1 MWHDTALLS
10 SCTCLLPWGLVSLLA
25 PSHPCPGLPSS
36 SPAPDGRHSGRTLA
50 KADVFIFRRQNV
62 VLLQMAVPR
71 SKWQPLTLLPRSL
84 GILTDRAGSL
94 LVMGKLEK
102 KTSWNSWIKSQRCF
116 LGEAGYLETDQW
128 KLEGQAATEAAEM
141 LGYLEG
147 RWNQIKA
154 RHFEVKSSR
163 GANLKVLC
171 RAQLNERDGIWMAGD
186 RSHLEEDLCLTVMF
200 NIPLQGKTVAI
211 NVKVRE
217 QLLLPKYCQQD
228 RKCERC
234 CE

>member
-1 MWHDTALLS
+1 
-10 SCTCLLPWGLVSLLA
+10 
-25 PSHPCPGLPSS
+25 
-36 SPAPDGRHSGRTLA
+36 
-50 KADVFIFRRQNV
+50 
-62 VLLQMAVPR
+62 
-71 SKWQPLTLLPRSL
+71 
-84 GILTDRAGSL
+84 
-94 LVMGKLEK
+94 
-102 KTSWNSWIKSQRCF
+102 
-116 LGEAGYLETDQW
+116 
-128 KLEGQAATEAAEM
+128 M

-171 RAQLNERDGIWMAGD
+171 RAQLNERDGIRMAGN